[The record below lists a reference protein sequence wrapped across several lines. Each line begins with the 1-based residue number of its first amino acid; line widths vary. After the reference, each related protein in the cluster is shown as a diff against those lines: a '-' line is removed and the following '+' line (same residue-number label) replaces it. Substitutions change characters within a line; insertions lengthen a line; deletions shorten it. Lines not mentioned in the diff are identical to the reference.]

1 MFKQYVLTQKEVE
14 AARDRLYELRRHA
27 MLCRAAGDDESNREY
42 YLKAKGF
49 GEALKMLGLS
59 VDT

>member
-1 MFKQYVLTQKEVE
+1 MFKQYVLTAKEVE

-27 MLCRAAGDDESNREY
+27 MLCRAAGDEESNREY

-49 GEALKMLGLS
+49 EEALRILRLNA
-59 VDT
+59 TP